1 MKALTLT
8 QPWASL
14 MDLRKKHIETRSWS
28 TKYRGLL
35 VIHAAKGFPKWA
47 KETCEEPEFKAAL
60 GLPASYLP
68 LSRGLCVVR
77 LVDCVH
83 TTDYGSMCKRVA
95 SLGAPMTEAE
105 FAFGDYGPGRYAWVT
120 EYVKH
125 LDDPREVRGALGLW
139 EWPEA

>member
-1 MKALTLT
+1 MKSLTLT

-14 MDLRKKHIETRSWS
+14 MDLGKKTIETRSWK
-28 TKYRGLL
+28 TPYRGLL

-47 KETCEEPEFKAAL
+47 KELSREQPFFSSL
-60 GLPASYLP
+60 LPLRGDNLP

-77 LVDCVH
+77 LVDIQP
-83 TTDYGSMCKRVA
+83 TERVR
-95 SLGAPMTEAE
+95 SCYPDRFPAE
-105 FAFGDYGPGRYAWVT
+105 EPFGDYGPGRYAWVT

-125 LDDPREVRGALGLW
+125 LGDPREVRGALGLW